1 MARSIFSRPLDH
13 SLVLGRMLA
22 LAAMTGLAASPAVA
36 TTQEAEAAVPGAAV
50 VAPLPVGALESL
62 LSSGEAFTEADRAAP
77 YLTGARRQALAAFY
91 KGRGQEP
98 LWTRDHVPTLAA
110 RRLIARLGQAG
121 RDGLKEDDYALP
133 DDLARTAGRLEETR
147 AARFEVLLSAA
158 LLAYA
163 DHAQAGRLEPDSL
176 SKNITLAPERPD
188 PAAVMAALAAA
199 ADPVAR
205 LDLYN
210 PQHPGFRALRDK
222 LAELTR
228 PDLVSEAPPTVPEG
242 ATLKQGMRDPRVVI
256 LRKRLGLETAAD
268 AGAAVAT
275 EAASETAPAEA
286 AETEPE
292 TATDAVADVAGE
304 NADAQVAGAQVAD
317 AQVAGADVAT
327 DAVAD
332 ATDEDLFDADVK
344 AAVLAFQSDNG
355 LHPDGVVG
363 PRTLLA
369 LNAVSDDGMA
379 VSDIVA
385 NLERWRWMPRELGA
399 FHIFVNIPEFKARL
413 FRDGAQVYETR
424 VVVGKSSN
432 QTPVFSDVMDHVIV
446 NPYWNVPYSIA
457 SEELLPSIAADPSY
471 LARKNYEVVAGGR
484 VINAGAVDWASV
496 NLRSVRIRQRPGGG
510 NALGQIKFMFPNRHS
525 VYLHDTPSKS
535 LFARPSRAFSH
546 GCVRVQDPFDFADA
560 LLQLDPNW
568 NAAKLKAMVGGS
580 EKRVDLTKSVPVHL
594 AYFTAFVDEAGKLQ
608 RRPDIY
614 GHNAVLT
621 KALEIEGWQ
630 DWQRFAVA
638 APVKRARAE
647 IRPFEPVR
655 ERSPADIR
663 AERQRMFQLRQRA
676 ASDY

>member
-13 SLVLGRMLA
+13 CLVLGRVLA
-22 LAAMTGLAASPAVA
+22 LATAAGLAASPAMA

-50 VAPLPVGALESL
+50 VAPLPAGALESL
-62 LSSGEAFTEADRAAP
+62 LSGGEAFTETDRAVP
-77 YLTGARRQALAAFY
+77 YLTGTRRQALAAFY

-98 LWTRDHVPTLAA
+98 LWTRDGVPTLAA
-110 RRLIARLGQAG
+110 RRLIARLGQAD
-121 RDGLKEDDYALP
+121 RDGLRVADYALP
-133 DDLARTAGRLEETR
+133 GDLARTAGRLEETR

-163 DHAQAGRLEPDSL
+163 DHAQAGRIEPDSL

-188 PAAVMAALAAA
+188 PAAVMAELAAA

-210 PQHPGFRALRDK
+210 PQHPGFQALRAK

-228 PDLVSEAPPTVPEG
+228 PDLASEAPPMVPEG
-242 ATLKQGMRDPRVVI
+242 ATLKQGMRDARVVI
-256 LRKRLGLETAAD
+256 LRERLGLEIAVAAD
-268 AGAAVAT
+268 AVEAAVEETAAEATEAGSATEAEADIAT
-275 EAASETAPAEA
+275 EAAAEVAGGDAA
-286 AETEPE
+286 AET
-292 TATDAVADVAGE
+292 
-304 NADAQVAGAQVAD
+304 
-317 AQVAGADVAT
+317 AT

-332 ATDEDLFDADVK
+332 ATDNDLFDADVK
-344 AAVLAFQSDNG
+344 AAVLAFQGSNG

-432 QTPVFSDVMDHVIV
+432 QTPVFSDTMDHVIV

-484 VINAGAVDWASV
+484 VISAGAVDWASV

-647 IRPFEPVR
+647 IRPAAPLR

>member
-13 SLVLGRMLA
+13 CLVLGRMLA
-22 LAAMTGLAASPAVA
+22 LAAAVGLTASPAAA
-36 TTQEAEAAVPGAAV
+36 TTQEAETAVPGAAV

-62 LSSGEAFTEADRAAP
+62 LSDGEAFTETDRAVP
-77 YLTGARRQALAAFY
+77 YLTGTRRQALAAFY

-98 LWTRDHVPTLAA
+98 LWTRDGVPTLAA

-121 RDGLKEDDYALP
+121 RDGLRETDYALP
-133 DDLARTAGRLEETR
+133 ADLARTAGRLEEMR

-163 DHAQAGRLEPDSL
+163 DHAQAGRIEPDSL

-188 PAAVMAALAAA
+188 PAAVMAELAAA

-210 PQHPGFRALRDK
+210 PQHPGFQALRDK

-228 PDLVSEAPPTVPEG
+228 PGLVSEAPPVVPEG
-242 ATLKQGMRDPRVVI
+242 ATLKSGMRDARVVI
-256 LRKRLGLETAAD
+256 LRRRLGLDVAVAAD
-268 AGAAVAT
+268 AQEAETGTVADAVAAVGGDSADGQGA
-275 EAASETAPAEA
+275 EVAADAVAEA
-286 AETEPE
+286 ANEE
-292 TATDAVADVAGE
+292 
-304 NADAQVAGAQVAD
+304 
-317 AQVAGADVAT
+317 
-327 DAVAD
+327 
-332 ATDEDLFDADVK
+332 LFDAEVK
-344 AAVLAFQSDNG
+344 AAVLAFQRDNG

-379 VSDIVA
+379 ISDIVA

-432 QTPVFSDVMDHVIV
+432 QTPVFSDMMDHVIV

-457 SEELLPSIAADPSY
+457 SQELLPSIAADPSY
-471 LARKNYEVVAGGR
+471 LARRNYEVVAGGR
-484 VINAGAVDWASV
+484 VINAGAVDWSSV

-638 APVKRARAE
+638 APVKRARVE
-647 IRPFEPVR
+647 IRPAKPVR
-655 ERSPADIR
+655 EREPVDIR

>member
-22 LAAMTGLAASPAVA
+22 LAAMTGLAASPAAA
-36 TTQEAEAAVPGAAV
+36 TTQEAEAAVPGTAV
-50 VAPLPVGALESL
+50 VAPLPAGALESL

-98 LWTRDHVPTLAA
+98 LWTRDDVPTLAA

-121 RDGLKEDDYALP
+121 RDGLKEADYALP
-133 DDLARTAGRLEETR
+133 DDLARTAGRLDETR

-158 LLAYA
+158 LMAYA

-210 PQHPGFRALRDK
+210 PQHPGFQALRAK

-228 PDLVSEAPPTVPEG
+228 PGLASEALPVVPEG
-242 ATLKQGMRDPRVVI
+242 KTLKQGMRDARVVI
-256 LRKRLGLETAAD
+256 LRERLGLEVAAD
-268 AGAAVAT
+268 ASEAVAA
-275 EAASETAPAEA
+275 EAASETTLADA
-286 AETEPE
+286 AEVAGE
-292 TATDAVADVAGE
+292 AVADAAEE
-304 NADAQVAGAQVAD
+304 NAGGQVAD

-484 VINAGAVDWASV
+484 VVNAGAVDWASV

-647 IRPFEPVR
+647 IRPLEPVR